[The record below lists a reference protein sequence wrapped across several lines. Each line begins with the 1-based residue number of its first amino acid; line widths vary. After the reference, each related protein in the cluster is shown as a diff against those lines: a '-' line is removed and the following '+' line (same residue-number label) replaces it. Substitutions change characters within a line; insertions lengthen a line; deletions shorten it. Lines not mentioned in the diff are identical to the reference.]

1 MYVTKLL
8 LPALTWR
15 GMLSTIT
22 CGRVM
27 TVLTTGTLST
37 GELLQEKKK
46 TNANCV
52 ESYTTK
58 YQMSTPKEHHLYV
71 TKLKSF

>member
-1 MYVTKLL
+1 MYVVKLT
-8 LPALTWR
+8 LPALTWS

-37 GELLQEKKK
+37 GELLQENV
-46 TNANCV
+46 TNADCV
-52 ESYTTK
+52 ESYATQSIK
-58 YQMSTPKEHHLYV
+58 
-71 TKLKSF
+71 

>member
-1 MYVTKLL
+1 MMLQNLALIYLGRFKTFRQKVYVTKLT

-37 GELLQEKKK
+37 GELLQQKNKHI
-46 TNANCV
+46 
-52 ESYTTK
+52 ESYAMK
-58 YQMSTPKEHHLYV
+58 Y
-71 TKLKSF
+71 